1 MTFREI
7 AFGTPEY
14 VQARLLRDEVLRR
27 PLGLSLGGE
36 DLANEGRQM
45 HFGLFAP
52 DGGLLACVVA
62 VPLSTTEAR
71 IRQMAVSPGHQGR
84 GLGRRLMK
92 EVERTL
98 RERGFRELELNAR
111 TSAAGFY
118 EKLGYTAVGGEFLH
132 VTVPHVRM
140 VKLV

>member
-14 VQARLLRDEVLRR
+14 GQECLLRDEVPRR

-36 DLANEGRQM
+36 DLANEERQL

-52 DGGLLACVVA
+52 GEGLVACVVA
-62 VPLSTTEAR
+62 VPLSRTEAK
-71 IRQMAVSPGHQGR
+71 IRQMAVSPRHQGR
-84 GLGRRLMK
+84 GLGRRLME
-92 EVERTL
+92 EVEKAI
-98 RERGFRELELNAR
+98 RERGFRGLELNAR

-118 EKLGYTAVGGEFLH
+118 EKLGYTVVGAEFLH